1 MKLLR
6 LQQSFLTL
14 AGLAVLAM
22 ASAQAAPLS
31 FTVHL
36 TGAQQVPPVQTHGTA
51 TAHLTYNP
59 ASRLVTWRIT
69 FSHLSSAVT
78 MAHFHHAAPGRNGPV
93 VLWLTHEGRAVT
105 SPITGR
111 ATLSRAV
118 AREFLAGD
126 LYINLHTK
134 NHPAGALRGQIKPP
148 AAR

>member
-1 MKLLR
+1 MKSFRLR
-6 LQQSFLTL
+6 QSYLTF

-36 TGAQQVPPVQTHGTA
+36 TGAQQVPPVHTRGTG

-78 MAHFHHAAPGRNGPV
+78 MAHFHHAPPGHNGPV
-93 VLWLTHEGRAVT
+93 VLWLTHAGHPIT

-111 ATLSRAV
+111 ATLSPAV
-118 AREFLAGD
+118 AQEFLAGD

-134 NHPAGALRGQIKPP
+134 DHPAGELRGQIKPP